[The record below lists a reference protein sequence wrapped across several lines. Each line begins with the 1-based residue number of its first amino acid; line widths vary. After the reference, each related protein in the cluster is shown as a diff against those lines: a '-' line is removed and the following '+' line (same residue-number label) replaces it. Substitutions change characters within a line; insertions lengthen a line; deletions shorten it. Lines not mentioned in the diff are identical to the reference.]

1 MVTTS
6 DLYDSIEVGFDPEG
20 GERRRKERYKRKREV
35 ERKERRAKRRAKFVE
50 RLWQF
55 IIAALAAIVGG
66 IVLILLNQ

>member
-6 DLYDSIEVGFDPEG
+6 ELYDSIEDGFDTEG
-20 GERRRKERYKRKREV
+20 AERRRKERYERKREE

-55 IIAALAAIVGG
+55 VIAALAAIVGG
-66 IVLILLNQ
+66 IVLMLLNQ

>member
-6 DLYDSIEVGFDPEG
+6 DLYDSLEVGFDPEG
-20 GERRRKERYKRKREV
+20 VERRRKERYKRKREE